1 MDRGAGPR
9 YRMRWNRGTTE
20 SMPTAAQRLIDF
32 LAAQGI
38 DRAFCVPGESY
49 IALLDALHAHP
60 AIDLVTC
67 RSEGGAG
74 FMAVADAK
82 LTGRPGVVLVSR
94 GPGACN
100 ASIAVHTAEQD
111 AVPLILLVG
120 QVEKRDL
127 RRNAFQE
134 IDYGRMFGA
143 IAKWVG
149 EATEPGQ
156 VPELIARAYAMA
168 MQGVPGPV
176 VLSLPE
182 DVLAE
187 PCAAPAL
194 PATLPAPAI
203 PAPGDAARLAALLRA
218 AERPILLAGH
228 GFDRPGGRDALR
240 AFAEAWSL
248 PVAVSFRRQDLFP
261 NGHALYAGDLG
272 LRNPD
277 AQRAAFAE
285 ADLVLALGTRLTDIT
300 TQGWTWPAPGQR
312 LVHVCAEPRFLGWQF
327 PAEVA
332 LAADAVALVAAMAA
346 EAPAAPA
353 ARAAWNAR
361 LRAIH
366 VADTGMRAGSHADGV
381 AFAEVARRI
390 GDLAAP
396 DAIVTLDAG
405 TFGAPFYRKVPWSP
419 PQRLL
424 APVSGAMG
432 FGVPAGVAAAL
443 RFPDRQVIACLGD
456 GGALMTGGEFAVAV
470 ARGVPLKM
478 VLSDNGSYASIRIH
492 QEREHPGRV
501 SGTTLRN
508 PDFAAWCAAFG
519 VPVTRI
525 DGDADLPA
533 LAAALAA
540 PGPAAIVV
548 RTSLAAVLPAPAMRA
563 AD

>member
-1 MDRGAGPR
+1 
-9 YRMRWNRGTTE
+9 
-20 SMPTAAQRLIDF
+20 MPTAAQRLIDF

-82 LTGRPGVVLVSR
+82 MTGRPGVVLVSR

-111 AVPLILLVG
+111 ATPLILLVG

-134 IDYGRMFGA
+134 IDYTRMFGG

-149 EATEPGQ
+149 EATHPDE

-187 PCAAPAL
+187 PCAAPVP
-194 PATLPAPAI
+194 PATLPAPAM
-203 PAPGDAARLAALLRA
+203 PAPADAARLAVLLRA

-228 GFDRPGGRDALR
+228 AFDRPGGREALQR
-240 AFAEAWSL
+240 FAETWNL

-261 NGHALYAGDLG
+261 NAHDLYAGDLG

-285 ADLVLALGTRLTDIT
+285 ADLVIALGTRLTDIT
-300 TQGWTWPAPGQR
+300 TQGWTWPAQGQR
-312 LVHVCAEPRFLGWQF
+312 LVHVCADPRFLGWLF
-327 PAEVA
+327 PAEMALPVDA
-332 LAADAVALVAAMAA
+332 LALIGALAA
-346 EAPAAPA
+346 EAPGAPA

-361 LRAIH
+361 LRALH
-366 VADTGMRAGSHADGV
+366 VADTGVRAGHHADGV
-381 AFAEVARRI
+381 AFAEVARLI
-390 GDLAAP
+390 GDVAAP

-405 TFGAPFYRKVPWSP
+405 TFGAPFYRKVAWRP

-443 RFPDRQVIACLGD
+443 RYPDRQVIAAVGD
-456 GGALMTGGEFAVAV
+456 GGALMTAGEYAVAV
-470 ARGVPLKM
+470 ARGVPLKLL
-478 VLSDNGSYASIRIH
+478 LSDNGTYASIRIH
-492 QEREHPGRV
+492 QEKAHPGRV
-501 SGTTLRN
+501 SGTTLEN
-508 PDFAAWCAAFG
+508 PDFAAWCASFR
-519 VPVTRI
+519 VPVTRV
-525 DGDADLPA
+525 DSNADMPA

-548 RTSLAAVLPAPAMRA
+548 RTSLAAVLPAAPAAQA
-563 AD
+563 AE

>member
-1 MDRGAGPR
+1 
-9 YRMRWNRGTTE
+9 
-20 SMPTAAQRLIDF
+20 MPTAAERLIDF

-60 AIDLVTC
+60 GIDLVTC

-82 LTGRPGVVLVSR
+82 MTGRPGVVLVSR

-134 IDYGRMFGA
+134 IDYGRMFGG

-156 VPELIARAYAMA
+156 IPELIARAYAMA

-187 PCAAPAL
+187 PCFAVDL

-203 PAPGDAARLAALLRA
+203 PAPAEVARLAAMLRRA
-218 AERPILLAGH
+218 QRPILLAGH
-228 GFDRPGGRDALR
+228 AFDRPGGREALR
-240 AFAEAWSL
+240 AFAEAWKL
-248 PVAVSFRRQDLFP
+248 PVAVSFRRQDLFA
-261 NGHALYAGDLG
+261 NDHALYAGDLG

-285 ADLVLALGTRLTDIT
+285 SDLVLALGTRLTDIT
-300 TQGWTWPAPGQR
+300 TQGWSWPAEGQR
-312 LVHVCAEPRFLGWQF
+312 LVHVCAEPRFLGWLF
-327 PAEVA
+327 PAEMA
-332 LAADAVALVAAMAA
+332 LAADALALIAALGA
-346 EAPAAPA
+346 EAPGAPA
-353 ARAAWNAR
+353 SRDAWTAR
-361 LRAIH
+361 LRALH
-366 VADTGMRAGSHADGV
+366 VADTAVRPGTHNDGV
-381 AFAEVARRI
+381 AFAEVARLV
-390 GDLAAP
+390 GEVAKP

-405 TFGAPFYRKVPWSP
+405 TFGAPFYRKVPWVP

-443 RFPDRQVIACLGD
+443 RFPDRQVIAAVGD
-456 GGALMTGGEFAVAV
+456 GGALMTASEFAVAV
-470 ARGVPLKM
+470 ARGVPLKLL
-478 VLSDNGSYASIRIH
+478 LSDNGSYASIRIH
-492 QEREHPGRV
+492 QERAHPGRV
-501 SGTTLRN
+501 SGTSLAN
-508 PDFAAWCAAFG
+508 PDFVAWCASFG
-519 VPVTRI
+519 VKVTRV
-525 DGDADLPA
+525 DSNADFPA
-533 LAAALAA
+533 LAAALSA

-548 RTSLAAVLPAPAMRA
+548 RTSLSAVLPAMARA
-563 AD
+563 AE

>member
-1 MDRGAGPR
+1 
-9 YRMRWNRGTTE
+9 
-20 SMPTAAQRLIDF
+20 MPTAAERLIAF
-32 LAAQGI
+32 LADQGI

-60 AIDLVTC
+60 RMDLVTC

-82 LTGRPGVVLVSR
+82 MTGRPGVVLVSR

-100 ASIAVHTAEQD
+100 AAIAVHTAEQD

-134 IDYGRMFGA
+134 IDYARMFGG

-149 EATEPGQ
+149 EATEPDQ
-156 VPELIARAYAMA
+156 VPELIARGYAMA
-168 MQGVPGPV
+168 TQGVPGPV

-194 PATLPAPAI
+194 PATIPAPAI
-203 PAPGDAARLAALLRA
+203 PAPAEVARLAQMLRG

-228 GFDRPGGRDALR
+228 AFDRPGGREALR

-248 PVAVSFRRQDLFP
+248 PVAVSFRRQDLFA
-261 NGHALYAGDLG
+261 NDHALYAGDLG

-277 AQRAAFAE
+277 GQREAFAE
-285 ADLVLALGTRLTDIT
+285 SDLVLALGTRLTDIT
-300 TQGWTWPAPGQR
+300 TQGWSWPAPGQR
-312 LVHVCAEPRFLGWQF
+312 LVHVCAEPRFLGWLF
-327 PAEVA
+327 PAAMA
-332 LAADAVALVAAMAA
+332 LATDALALIEALAA

-353 ARAAWNAR
+353 TRAAWTTR
-361 LRAIH
+361 LRALH
-366 VADTGMRAGSHADGV
+366 AADAQFRPASHNDGV

-390 GDLAAP
+390 GAVAAK

-405 TFGAPFYRKVPWSP
+405 TFGAPFYRKVPWLP

-443 RFPDRQVIACLGD
+443 RHPDRQVIACVGD
-456 GGALMTGGEFAVAV
+456 GGALMTAGEFAVAV

-478 VLSDNGSYASIRIH
+478 VLSDNGTYASIRIH
-492 QEREHPGRV
+492 QEKAHPGRV
-501 SGTTLRN
+501 SGTTLEN
-508 PDFAAWCAAFG
+508 PDFAAWCAAFR
-519 VPVTRI
+519 VPVTRV
-525 DGDADLPA
+525 DSDADLPA
-533 LAAALAA
+533 LEAALAA

-548 RTSLAAVLPAPAMRA
+548 RTSLAAVLPTPAPARA
-563 AD
+563 AE

>member
-1 MDRGAGPR
+1 MDQPRAPR
-9 YRMRWNRGTTE
+9 YPVRSRGDRRRMT
-20 SMPTAAQRLIDF
+20 TAAQRLIDV
-32 LAAQGI
+32 LARQGI

-60 AIDLVTC
+60 RIDLVTC

-100 ASIAVHTAEQD
+100 AAIALHTAEQD
-111 AVPLILLVG
+111 ATPLILLVG
-120 QVEKRDL
+120 QVEARDL
-127 RRNAFQE
+127 RRGAFQE
-134 IDYGRMFGA
+134 IDYARMFGG

-149 EATEPGQ
+149 EATAAGQ

-182 DVLAE
+182 DILAQ
-187 PCAAPAL
+187 PCAAPEVPARLAAPAL
-194 PATLPAPAI
+194 PA
-203 PAPGDAARLAALLRA
+203 PGDVARIAALLRGA
-218 AERPILLAGH
+218 QRPIVLAGH
-228 GFDRPGGRDALR
+228 AFDRAGARDALL
-240 AFAEAWSL
+240 AFAEAWRL

-277 AQRAAFAE
+277 AQREAFAQ
-285 ADLVLALGTRLTDIT
+285 ADLVVALGTRLTDIT
-300 TQGWTWPAPGQR
+300 TQGWTWPAAGQR

-327 PAEVA
+327 PAEMA
-332 LAADAVALVAAMAA
+332 LAADAPALLAALRAGT
-346 EAPAAPA
+346 PAAPP
-353 ARAAWNAR
+353 AREAWVAR
-361 LRAIH
+361 LRALH
-366 VADTGMRAGSHADGV
+366 VADCGLRAGRHADGV

-390 GDLAAP
+390 GELAAP

-405 TFGAPFYRKVPWSP
+405 TFGAPFYRQVAWTP

-443 RFPDRQVIACLGD
+443 RFPDRQVISVVGD
-456 GGALMTGGEFAVAV
+456 GGALMTGGEFAVAA

-478 VLSDNGSYASIRIH
+478 IVSDNGSYASIRIH
-492 QEREHPGRV
+492 QERAHPGRV
-501 SGTTLRN
+501 SGTALHN
-508 PDFAAWCAAFG
+508 PDFAAWCACFG

-525 DGDADLPA
+525 DDEGDLPA

-540 PGPAAIVV
+540 PGPGAVVV
-548 RTSLAAVLPAPAMRA
+548 RTSLAAVLPAPATRA
-563 AD
+563 AE

>member
-1 MDRGAGPR
+1 
-9 YRMRWNRGTTE
+9 
-20 SMPTAAQRLIDF
+20 MPTAAERLIAF
-32 LAAQGI
+32 LADQGI

-60 AIDLVTC
+60 RMDLVTC

-82 LTGRPGVVLVSR
+82 MTGRPGVVLVSR

-134 IDYGRMFGA
+134 IDYARMFGG

-149 EATEPGQ
+149 EATEPDQ
-156 VPELIARAYAMA
+156 VPELIARGYAMA

-194 PATLPAPAI
+194 PATIPAPAI
-203 PAPGDAARLAALLRA
+203 PAPAEVARLAQMLRG

-228 GFDRPGGRDALR
+228 AFDRPGGREALR

-261 NGHALYAGDLG
+261 NDHALYAGDLG

-285 ADLVLALGTRLTDIT
+285 SDLVLALGTRLTDIT

-312 LVHVCAEPRFLGWQF
+312 LVHVCAEPRFLGWLF
-327 PAEVA
+327 PAGMA
-332 LAADAVALVAAMAA
+332 LAADALALIEALAA
-346 EAPAAPA
+346 ETPAAPA
-353 ARAAWNAR
+353 TRAAWTTR
-361 LRAIH
+361 LRALH
-366 VADTGMRAGSHADGV
+366 AADAQLRPASHNDGV

-390 GDLAAP
+390 GAVAAK

-405 TFGAPFYRKVPWSP
+405 TFGAPFYRKVPWVP

-443 RFPDRQVIACLGD
+443 RHPDRQVIACVGD
-456 GGALMTGGEFAVAV
+456 GGALMTAGEFAVAV

-478 VLSDNGSYASIRIH
+478 VLSDNGTYASIRIH
-492 QEREHPGRV
+492 QEKAHPGRV
-501 SGTTLRN
+501 SGTTLEN
-508 PDFAAWCAAFG
+508 PDFAAWCAAFR
-519 VPVTRI
+519 VPVTRV
-525 DGDADLPA
+525 DSDADLPA
-533 LAAALAA
+533 LEAALAA

-548 RTSLAAVLPAPAMRA
+548 RTSLAAVLPTPAPARA
-563 AD
+563 AE